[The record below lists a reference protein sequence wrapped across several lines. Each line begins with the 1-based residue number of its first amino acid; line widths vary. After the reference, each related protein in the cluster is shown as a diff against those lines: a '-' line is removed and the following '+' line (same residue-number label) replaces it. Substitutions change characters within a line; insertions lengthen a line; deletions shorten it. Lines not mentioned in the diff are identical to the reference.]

1 MTVNT
6 LGQVKRFGDSLEEDE
21 HNLISY
27 HEQLFY
33 WSWKVASLVISSS
46 TTLGSGNLGM
56 IARQFDYYELNP
68 QEISMAVQQLQRFS
82 TYGMPLNSVKFGTSK
97 LDKSIDDDMR
107 AILLNTYS
115 PSISTLE
122 LYGLAKR
129 YLTD

>member
-21 HNLISY
+21 HNVIPY

-68 QEISMAVQQLQRFS
+68 QEISMAVQ
-82 TYGMPLNSVKFGTSK
+82 
-97 LDKSIDDDMR
+97 
-107 AILLNTYS
+107 
-115 PSISTLE
+115 
-122 LYGLAKR
+122 
-129 YLTD
+129 